1 MHSCLWRSP
10 EGISENKQGMG
21 IHTLTENPSIMMSIF
36 PSSGEKMGYSVVKQ
50 LHITCVVIS
59 IALFILRG
67 ALQLQEKPWRH
78 RMSLRIAPHV
88 VDTLL
93 LGSALWL
100 AFSIHQ
106 YPFVNSWLTAKVMVL
121 FVYILLAKQALGEH
135 TQHRLA
141 YFNSALFSVTYIVGV
156 AISHSP
162 TWGVL

>member
-1 MHSCLWRSP
+1 M
-10 EGISENKQGMG
+10 
-21 IHTLTENPSIMMSIF
+21 T
-36 PSSGEKMGYSVVKQ
+36 YSVVKL
-50 LHITCVVIS
+50 LHIACVIIS
-59 IALFILRG
+59 IALFILRE

-88 VDTLL
+88 VDTVL

-100 AFSIHQ
+100 AFQIHQ
-106 YPFVNSWLTAKVMVL
+106 YPFVNSWLTAKVVVL
-121 FVYILLAKQALGEH
+121 FVYILLARQALGEH

-141 YFNSALFSVTYIVGV
+141 YFFSALLSVAYIVGV